1 MRPSVQLAA
10 LLLWSC
16 GGVAAVHLAKA
27 PELRSLSTNAARRL
41 ATSLASGD
49 DAAHHLLALPP
60 SRHPRAQLPAELVEE
75 MPSELL
81 EEMPSELVE
90 EIPSLVAITP
100 EQKAAKMLVQ
110 ANLVKMAELA
120 KSPQATSIPPPPLL
134 TTPCYRPR
142 YLDHTLLYWQ
152 PLPCPLG

>member
-41 ATSLASGD
+41 ATSLASSD
-49 DAAHHLLALPP
+49 DAAHHLLALPR

-75 MPSELL
+75 LV

-90 EIPSLVAITP
+90 EIPTLVAITP

-110 ANLVKMAELA
+110 ANTLPPSHL
-120 KSPQATSIPPPPLL
+120 SSRPPPDM
-134 TTPCYRPR
+134 YI
-142 YLDHTLLYWQ
+142 YI
-152 PLPCPLG
+152 